1 MKIVIVGPGIMP
13 IPPKGWGAVEI
24 LIWDYKETLESL
36 GHEVIIVNT
45 PNPNKILNECNKHNP
60 DFVHIQYDPFWTIA
74 DRLECKN
81 KAITSHF
88 GYLDQPNKY
97 AGYGSIFN
105 GFFSLKETKIF
116 ALSDSIKNQYARQ
129 GFDSSRIFVVPNGV
143 RNDLFEFSE
152 KCKRPNDS
160 IYLAKVDY
168 RKRQFL
174 FHNVKNLYFAG
185 NIADGRYNKNNYL
198 GEWSKDYLYKNLTD
212 FANLV
217 LLSDGEAHPLV
228 CMEAM
233 SAGLGLV
240 ISQWATANL
249 DVSLPFIDVI
259 PESKISDIDYVT
271 KIIDK
276 NKKTSIG
283 MRKQIRQ
290 YVLDNF
296 SWKKVVE
303 NYFIPSVRQ

>member
-1 MKIVIVGPGIMP
+1 
-13 IPPKGWGAVEI
+13 
-24 LIWDYKETLESL
+24 
-36 GHEVIIVNT
+36 
-45 PNPNKILNECNKHNP
+45 
-60 DFVHIQYDPFWTIA
+60 
-74 DRLECKN
+74 
-81 KAITSHF
+81 
-88 GYLDQPNKY
+88 
-97 AGYGSIFN
+97 
-105 GFFSLKETKIF
+105 
-116 ALSDSIKNQYARQ
+116 
-129 GFDSSRIFVVPNGV
+129 
-143 RNDLFEFSE
+143 
-152 KCKRPNDS
+152 
-160 IYLAKVDY
+160 
-168 RKRQFL
+168 
-174 FHNVKNLYFAG
+174 
-185 NIADGRYNKNNYL
+185 
-198 GEWSKDYLYKNLTD
+198 
-212 FANLV
+212 
-217 LLSDGEAHPLV
+217 
-228 CMEAM
+228 MEAM